1 MLVAMSR
8 RGSRHTNT
16 RLGIKVATWTA
27 ATTSALPRLPS
38 GDGVTDRMY
47 GCRALEGMAEQEG
60 RDGAHVSECRLVER
74 HDNGELTR
82 SSSRREMVSFIFRRK
97 WFRSVA
103 LWGLISSFPPDS

>member
-16 RLGIKVATWTA
+16 RLGIKVAIWTA

-47 GCRALEGMAEQEG
+47 GCRALRGWQNKRVEMAPTSPNVVLSRGM
-60 RDGAHVSECRLVER
+60 
-74 HDNGELTR
+74 T
-82 SSSRREMVSFIFRRK
+82 MVS
-97 WFRSVA
+97 
-103 LWGLISSFPPDS
+103 

>member
-1 MLVAMSR
+1 
-8 RGSRHTNT
+8 
-16 RLGIKVATWTA
+16 
-27 ATTSALPRLPS
+27 
-38 GDGVTDRMY
+38 MY

-82 SSSRREMVSFIFRRK
+82 SSSRREMVSSVFRRK

-103 LWGLISSFPPDS
+103 LWGSFPASPLTPEACSSRDHPLSVGVFEVVSSFVAVITLFFQV